1 MGCSFV
7 NGNCCGHDEQMIT
20 KQSKAFVRRSRGN
33 RSRKKLMTKF
43 SRKMCVWAGS
53 RRRRQKRESA
63 KSGNKDVALLTP
75 IPLIFIKTSPREQEK
90 NINQLILHQTLLASG
105 LYFGDIGSPSWKT
118 FTKASGAE
126 RHRDSDSNNFP
137 IDIISKWHWSSHT
150 VWYRIR
156 KINKLFQAC
165 NCKVKFFELAKSE
178 KVSQLK

>member
-126 RHRDSDSNNFP
+126 RHRDSDSNNSQS
-137 IDIISKWHWSSHT
+137 ISSANGIGVHT
-150 VWYRIR
+150 QYGTEYR
-156 KINKLFQAC
+156 KSINCFKLAT
-165 NCKVKFFELAKSE
+165 AKSSFSS
-178 KVSQLK
+178 SQSQRKFHS